1 MEALKTVW
9 DFIQN
14 EVLGMSWLNRLI
26 STILNACGLEK
37 SAAAFSFSY
46 TIRLKLW
53 SCSEF

>member
-26 STILNACGLEK
+26 STIFNCL
-37 SAAAFSFSY
+37 Y
-46 TIRLKLW
+46 MIRLILW
-53 SCSEF
+53 SCSAC